1 MRWKMPAAGSASSRR
16 VARPAMRMS
25 WTFSAC
31 AFRTVGKFPNL
42 VFYVDGEADTDIW
55 RVLHGARDISAWMQ
69 EPGEE

>member
-1 MRWKMPAAGSASSRR
+1 
-16 VARPAMRMS
+16 MRMS
-25 WTFSAC
+25 WTFPAC